1 MKAKLQSA
9 ALLATARIVFGSSPG
24 GAALRA
30 GAWGLGLLGCGG
42 QATSDEPKPRA
53 VASSSAGTT
62 TGPSVG
68 GAGNAGGGGA
78 DGSSAGAAGGG
89 SSAGDGSQGG
99 TASSGGYGSATS
111 GGSGGNN
118 GGGNDSGGNNGGGND
133 SGGGN
138 SGGASGGTLGGEAS
152 SGGSS
157 TGEPPPICVGPT
169 ELTVPSLAPGP
180 SEEELRCC
188 LARVSTATSDWR
200 SPEGDEIMKSAP
212 IVDCCRAIVTAVDL
226 GHALYKQAS
235 RVHAPCCSRYVGEP
249 PDIFQHL
256 LCTPWGPPMPPALD
270 WRAA

>member
-42 QATSDEPKPRA
+42 QATSDEPRPRA
-53 VASSSAGTT
+53 VASSSAGTA

-118 GGGNDSGGNNGGGND
+118 GGGNDSGGND

-226 GHALYKQAS
+226 DHALYKQAS

>member
-1 MKAKLQSA
+1 MKAKLQSV
-9 ALLATARIVFGSSPG
+9 ALLATARIVFGSSAG

-42 QATSDEPKPRA
+42 QATSDEPRPMA
-53 VASSSAGTT
+53 AASSSAGATN
-62 TGPSVG
+62 GLSVG
-68 GAGNAGGGGA
+68 GDGNAGGGGA
-78 DGSSAGAAGGG
+78 DGYSAGAAAGG

-111 GGSGGNN
+111 GGSGESN
-118 GGGNDSGGNNGGGND
+118 GGGNNGGGND

-157 TGEPPPICVGPT
+157 TVEPPPLCVGPT

-188 LARVSTATSDWR
+188 LAGVSTATSDWR

-226 GHALYKQAS
+226 DHTFYKQAS
-235 RVHAPCCSRYVGEP
+235 RVHTPCCSRYVGEP
-249 PDIFQHL
+249 PEIFQHF